1 MRFNREKSTHILRA
15 VSTSCCAVAV
25 GAAMAGAAWAGSK
38 DALENGTL
46 FHPASN
52 TRYAADVG
60 VRAHTF
66 LEVVKPK
73 IRSGNHPGYT
83 GGPPITGYGIETP
96 ASIECVYGFTA
107 SVDGCDPNL
116 VTTEASGG
124 TKVIAIVD
132 AYDYVDATTDLKAF
146 SAQFGLPAPNANNFE
161 KVYANGQPADGSG
174 SGWDLEASLDIEWAH
189 AMAPKAKVILVEA
202 LSNADTDLF
211 YAVGV
216 AAGLVQAAG
225 GGEVS
230 MSWGGSEYSGETSY
244 DSTFTGYSN
253 VVFYASSGDAW
264 GTEYPCV
271 SPNVVCVGG
280 TAHSRN
286 ATTLALQ
293 KQLTWTNAGAGAS
306 PYEAAPSYQSALGN
320 SARLVPDV
328 SAIADPENGVWVYN
342 CTYEGACYWFQV
354 GGTSVASPVTASLD
368 NHAAAFS
375 TNSDTYLTAL
385 YGSSG
390 SGRSDITVGFCG
402 VYYSLLAAKGWD
414 NCTGWGSPKKK

>member
-1 MRFNREKSTHILRA
+1 
-15 VSTSCCAVAV
+15 
-25 GAAMAGAAWAGSK
+25 
-38 DALENGTL
+38 
-46 FHPASN
+46 
-52 TRYAADVG
+52 
-60 VRAHTF
+60 
-66 LEVVKPK
+66 
-73 IRSGNHPGYT
+73 
-83 GGPPITGYGIETP
+83 
-96 ASIECVYGFTA
+96 
-107 SVDGCDPNL
+107 
-116 VTTEASGG
+116 
-124 TKVIAIVD
+124 
-132 AYDYVDATTDLKAF
+132 
-146 SAQFGLPAPNANNFE
+146 
-161 KVYANGQPADGSG
+161 
-174 SGWDLEASLDIEWAH
+174 
-189 AMAPKAKVILVEA
+189 
-202 LSNADTDLF
+202 
-211 YAVGV
+211 
-216 AAGLVQAAG
+216 VQAAG